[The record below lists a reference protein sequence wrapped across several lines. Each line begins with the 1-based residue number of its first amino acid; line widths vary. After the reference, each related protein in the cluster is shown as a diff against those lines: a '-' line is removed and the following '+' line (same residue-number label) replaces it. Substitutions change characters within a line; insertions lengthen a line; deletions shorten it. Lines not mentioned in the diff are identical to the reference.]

1 MRYCIILLFLLT
13 SLSLWA
19 QDTIKSINRGSVKKA
34 AISLSQSL
42 EENEPDSTVALNY
55 VRLGK
60 ELADKGEYEKAENY
74 LINAQ
79 NLFVRTNNTEQRA
92 VIAREIAK
100 IQESQKKFEPAKL
113 NFNNAWKLSKDESF
127 KEINLN
133 DYNRLQNISNPL
145 NQSFYIQRNIDIT
158 NQAANKEDQAI
169 ALQQMAEVNM
179 EMDNKQEALNNL
191 QQAIEVVQDKPR
203 EVAKVQ
209 REIANV
215 YVADNQFEKAT
226 ASLQQAYNTAIQN
239 GHTLEAKQTLEIL
252 VEQYRKENKNKQA
265 LDIYADFISKL
276 EPLVKADSTL
286 IDDRFFEVH
295 ETRIAQLEKERI
307 LKDKLIQK
315 QDIINNVLIIS
326 IFLILVFLLLS
337 IKSWYSI
344 KQRNKKIALQSLR
357 REMNPHFIFNSLN
370 SVNQFIAQ
378 NNELEANRYL
388 SSYSRLMRNMM
399 ENSNKDFITLSTEL
413 EQLKEYL
420 ELEHMRFQDKFNYQI
435 DIDEDLNTDII
446 YIPGM
451 LIQPQL
457 ENAIWHGLRYKESA
471 GLLKLIVKIENTRLC
486 VYIEDNGIGRKESL
500 ALKTKHQKEHNSRG
514 LTNTKERISLLNS
527 LYHSNIS
534 MDITDKEGEESGVIV
549 RICFP
554 LKKV

>member
-1 MRYCIILLFLLT
+1 MRYCAILLFLLT
-13 SLSLWA
+13 SLAIWA
-19 QDTIKSINRGSVKKA
+19 QDTIKFNRGSVKKA
-34 AISLSQSL
+34 AISLSKSL
-42 EENEPDSTVALNY
+42 EENEPDEAVALNY

-74 LINAQ
+74 LVNAQ

-100 IQESQKKFEPAKL
+100 VQESQKKFEPAKL
-113 NFNNAWKLSKDESF
+113 NFNNAWKLSNNESF
-127 KEINLN
+127 KEMNLN
-133 DYNRLQNISNPL
+133 DYNRLQNISNPM

-179 EMDNKQEALNNL
+179 EMDNKKEALSNL
-191 QQAIEVVQDKPR
+191 QQAMEVVQDKPR

-215 YVADNQFEKAT
+215 YVADNQLEKAT

-252 VEQYRKENKNKQA
+252 IEQYRKENKNKQA
-265 LDIYADFISKL
+265 LDTYADFISKL

-286 IDDRFFEVH
+286 IDERFFEVH
-295 ETRIAQLEKERI
+295 ETRIAQLEKERV

-326 IFLILVFLLLS
+326 IFLILVFLLLI

-420 ELEHMRFQDKFNYQI
+420 ELEHIRFQDKFNYQI
-435 DIDEDLNTDII
+435 ELDEDLDTDRIS
-446 YIPGM
+446 IPGM

-457 ENAIWHGLRYKESA
+457 ENAIWHGLRYKESN
-471 GLLKLIVKIENTRLC
+471 GLLKLIVKTENTRLC
-486 VYIEDNGIGRKESL
+486 VYIEDNGIGQKESQT
-500 ALKTKHQKEHNSRG
+500 LKTKHQKEHNSRG

-534 MDITDKEGEESGVIV
+534 MDIIDREGKETGVIV
-549 RICFP
+549 RLCFP
-554 LKKV
+554 LKQV